1 MDHIENYAA
10 LKKKAIILRKEGL
23 SYGEIKKIL
32 GVSKSSLSL
41 WLKSIYL
48 KSEYKK
54 RLYTKQIKSLS
65 LGSRSQ
71 KERRAIE
78 VKKIIEQAED
88 QIKFPLSEEA
98 LRMFGVALYWGEGSK
113 RKMLEITNSDPYL
126 ILFFIH
132 WLNKIFGIRSENLK
146 ARLNIHQEQSETK
159 IKKFWSELTGIPFK
173 NFGKTYIKPISGGY
187 KNNKLYFGTLRLEVP
202 KSVNIRYTILGW
214 LTGLMKNFSEVDVE
228 ALKIKWRPLEK
239 SAKSVN
245 L

>member
-1 MDHIENYAA
+1 MNRGIDYEL
-10 LKKKAIILRKEGL
+10 LKKKAIDLRGGGL
-23 SYGEIKKIL
+23 SYGEIKKVL

-41 WLKSIYL
+41 WLKSIPL

-54 RLYTKQIKSLS
+54 RLYTKQIRSLS
-65 LGSRSQ
+65 LGAKSQ
-71 KERRAIE
+71 KERRAVE

-88 QIKFPLSEEA
+88 QIKFPLSEET

-132 WLNKIFGIRSENLK
+132 WLNKIFGIRSINLK
-146 ARLNIHQEQSETK
+146 ARLNIHQEQSEIE
-159 IKKFWSELTGIPFK
+159 IKKFWSELTGIPLK

-187 KNNKLYFGTLRLEVP
+187 KSNKLYFGTLRLEVP

-214 LTGLMKNFSEVDVE
+214 LTGLMKNFSKVNVE
-228 ALKIKWRPLEK
+228 ALKTKWQPLEK

>member
-1 MDHIENYAA
+1 MNRKTDYES
-10 LKKKAIILRKEGL
+10 LKKKAVNLRSGGL
-23 SYGEIKKIL
+23 SYGEIKKVL
-32 GVSKSSLSL
+32 GVSKSSLSS
-41 WLKSIYL
+41 WLKSIPL

-54 RLYTKQIKSLS
+54 RLYTKQIRGLS
-65 LGSRSQ
+65 LGAKSQ
-71 KERRAIE
+71 KERRAVE

-132 WLNKIFGIRSENLK
+132 WLNKMFGIKSINLK
-146 ARLNIHQEQSETK
+146 ARLNIHRKQSEFE
-159 IKKFWSELTGIPFK
+159 IKKFWSELTGIPLK

-214 LTGLMKNFSEVDVE
+214 LTGLMKNFSKVNVE
-228 ALKIKWRPLEK
+228 ALKIKWQPLEK